1 MDMKNKIEIVSEAV
15 ETVEGAYVPHRIDNA
30 ADAYRASLHMVLKH
44 TADVFLTI
52 VDIMAEKYS
61 ISQDEIVNTI
71 TKHPKYTSTFVN
83 PILHDLGYLNPAGPA
98 PAPPVAA
105 VAAVEQQEQAEA
117 QSREAAKA
125 RLKEKRKAKEISV
138 SSSEAKKVDEL
149 MESMT
154 NMTIDAS
161 EVVVAAPAPV
171 PAPQEQG
178 KQGEQ
183 GEQGEQE
190 QQKPKKMIVLKKKKK
205 EAEE

>member
-83 PILHDLGYLNPAGPA
+83 PILHDLGYLNPAAPA

-105 VAAVEQQEQAEA
+105 PQEQQEQAEA

-161 EVVVAAPAPV
+161 EVVVAAPALA

-183 GEQGEQE
+183 E
-190 QQKPKKMIVLKKKKK
+190 QKPKKMIVLKKKKK
-205 EAEE
+205 ESEE

>member
-52 VDIMAEKYS
+52 VDIMAEKYN

-83 PILHDLGYLNPAGPA
+83 PILHDLGYLNPAAPA
-98 PAPPVAA
+98 PAPAPAPA
-105 VAAVEQQEQAEA
+105 VAFAPADQQQQAEA

-161 EVVVAAPAPV
+161 EVVVAAPA
-171 PAPQEQG
+171 

-183 GEQGEQE
+183 EE